1 MEAGDVLQVMRDA
14 VWIILLISA
23 PFLIA
28 GIIVGVIVSIIQA
41 ASHVQEGTLTFVP
54 KALLMLLLVAITAT
68 GTITTMVEFTNGL
81 MDRFVDIGAG

>member
-1 MEAGDVLQVMRDA
+1 MRDA

>member
-23 PFLIA
+23 PFLIV
-28 GIIVGVIVSIIQA
+28 GIIVGVIVSIFQA

-54 KALLMLLLVAITAT
+54 KALLMLLLVALTAA

-81 MDRFVDIGAG
+81 MNRAVDIGAG